1 MPSQHKDA
9 IRSSV
14 FAFVIRALGAVAGFL
29 TTALIAR
36 QLGAE
41 ESGYYFLA
49 FTTVTILA
57 AVSRVGID
65 NSIIRFVGGS
75 PEEVMSVF
83 YKSVLLAGVVS
94 AGVAVALF
102 TLAELLAT
110 HFFQKPQLVHVL
122 KGVSVGIV
130 GVALFTL
137 AANALQGLHKVL
149 YSIFIL
155 NIAANS
161 VLISCIYLFEISDAA
176 ILARY
181 FSISALFAAV
191 SGYGLLLW
199 MKPNQQSPG
208 ITWSALFKSCLPLWS
223 VVIMGQL
230 VQWSGQFIAGV
241 YLASDI
247 VAQLAVAQRTAFLA
261 SFLLIA
267 VNLVVA
273 PRFAAMH
280 RNGDMAGLESLAITS
295 ANLIGIMATPVIAVM
310 LLFPEFLM
318 GLFGEGFAGGAGM
331 LQILAIGQFVN
342 AITGSV
348 AFLLMMCGYEKDMRN
363 ITLISGS
370 MALTLTWWLTADFG
384 AYGNATG
391 TAIAVATQNL
401 LAVYYVKRRL
411 GFNTLA
417 IWRRSR
423 NNVLK

>member
-1 MPSQHKDA
+1 MKRSSVSQEKKDV
-9 IRSSV
+9 IRSSA
-14 FAFVIRALGAVAGFL
+14 FAFVVRALGAVAGFL

-75 PEEVMSVF
+75 PEQAMSVF
-83 YKSVLLAGVVS
+83 YKSVLLAGIVS

-102 TLAELLAT
+102 TLAELLAM
-110 HFFQKPQLVHVL
+110 HFFQKPQMAPVL
-122 KGVSVGIV
+122 QGVSVGVI

-161 VLISCIYLFEISDAA
+161 VLIACIYLFDISDASVLSRFFA
-176 ILARY
+176 TAALLAA
-181 FSISALFAAV
+181 F
-191 SGYGLLLW
+191 SGYFLLLR
-199 MKPNQQSPG
+199 MKPLQQSPG
-208 ITWSALFKSCLPLWS
+208 ISWSALFKSCLPLWS
-223 VVIMGQL
+223 VVIMSQM

-241 YLASDI
+241 YVAPEV
-247 VAQLAVAQRTAFLA
+247 VAQLAVAQRTAMLA
-261 SFLLIA
+261 SFVLIA

-273 PRFAAMH
+273 PKFAAMH

-295 ANLIGIMATPVIAVM
+295 VKLIGIMATPVIAVM
-310 LLFPEFLM
+310 LLFPHFLM
-318 GLFGEGFAGGAGM
+318 GLFGEGFSGGAGM

-348 AFLLMMCGYEKDMRN
+348 GFLLMMCGYEKDMRN

-417 IWRRSR
+417 IWRR
-423 NNVLK
+423 